1 MAEQKVKKE
10 PKKAAAKP
18 KVEKPKAE
26 EQPKQKKMTQA
37 QLAAYYEQLKQ
48 EAARR
53 DDEYWLK
60 YYVKIINKNGEQV
73 PFVLNPIQKKI
84 EDKIKELE
92 SQGKPARIIVLKA
105 RQEGVSTYTQAKFLC
120 RTIKNKNRNALVV
133 AHRDDSTNAIFD
145 KAKYCNSCLPDHIKP
160 LQRASNAREL
170 IFDTPVTYKG
180 KEKGL
185 NSKIKVQTAGSDGIG
200 RSDTYHY
207 IHLSEF
213 AFYSGDPLKALSG
226 INSSVPSVVG
236 TIVILESTA
245 NGNNSFKTLWDLAE
259 AGENDYTPMF
269 FSWFDYPDYQMPVT
283 DEERIEIMSSL
294 NEYEEYLVNTH
305 ELSAERIKWYRWKLK
320 NDCNGDVDLMKQ
332 ENPSNS
338 HEAFLATGR
347 PVFDNARVER
357 RIEQLKKE
365 YKLKPPRRGFFIFN
379 WNDPDS
385 KDKIIDSSIKFVDS
399 PNGYIY
405 IYEEPKN
412 GYPFVLGGDTA
423 LGGLDFFS
431 GTGINNATG
440 KRVVTLHGKMAIDT
454 YSHQMYCLGKYYN
467 NALISI
473 EVNADLF
480 PVAELDRLKYHN
492 QYKRESIDEIYHK
505 KLYKHGFKTDGN
517 TRPYIIS
524 LEIVLIRD
532 NIELFTHI
540 DMLSECLTFVIDKNG
555 RPDAESGKHDDI
567 LMSDMIANASRSQQ
581 RFTVERNA
589 QFELPPNM
597 SEEEKARVK
606 ANIEFSDKYV
616 EMAKY
621 RRKK

>member
-60 YYVKIINKNGEQV
+60 YYVKIVNKDGDQV

-84 EDKIKELE
+84 ENKIKELE

-145 KAKYCNSCLPDHIKP
+145 KAKYMNLCLPDNVKP

-283 DEERIEIMSSL
+283 EEERIEIMSSL
-294 NEYEEYLVNTH
+294 NEYEQGLVDNY
-305 ELSAERIKWYRWKLK
+305 ELPAERIKWYRWKLK
-320 NDCNGDVDLMKQ
+320 NDCNGDTDLMKQ

-338 HEAFLATGR
+338 NEAFLATGR
-347 PVFDNARVER
+347 PVFANDKVMAH
-357 RIEQLKKE
+357 IEKLKKQ
-365 YKLKPPRRGFFIFN
+365 YKSNPPKKGSFLFE
-379 WNDPDS
+379 WNNADS
-385 KDKIIDSSIKFVDS
+385 KDKIKDSSIKFEQGFG
-399 PNGYIY
+399 NYIY
-405 IYEEPKN
+405 IYEEPKP
-412 GYPFVLGGDTA
+412 GHPYVIGGDTA
-423 LGGLDFFS
+423 GEGSDKFAS
-431 GTGINNATG
+431 TVIDNSTG
-440 KRVVTLHGKMAIDT
+440 KRVATIHGKLAIDVYT
-454 YSHQMYCLGKYYN
+454 HQMYCLGKHYN

-473 EVNADLF
+473 EMNFDRY
-480 PVAELDRLKYHN
+480 PIEELERLKYYN

-505 KLYKHGFKTDGN
+505 KLYKHGFKTDSN
-517 TRPYIIS
+517 TRPYILS
-524 LEIVLIRD
+524 LEVILIRD
-532 NIELFTHI
+532 NIDLFTHI
-540 DMLSECLTFVIDKNG
+540 EFLSECLTFVMDKNN
-555 RPDAESGKHDDI
+555 RPDAEPGKHDDLI
-567 LMSDMIANASRSQQ
+567 MSDAIANASRTQQ

>member
-1 MAEQKVKKE
+1 MAESKVRKE
-10 PKKAAAKP
+10 KATAEKSEV
-18 KVEKPKAE
+18 VEKARPKIKASDLPTLDAVRAKIAE
-26 EQPKQKKMTQA
+26 
-37 QLAAYYEQLKQ
+37 LS
-48 EAARR
+48 
-53 DDEYWLK
+53 DEHWLK

-120 RTIKNKNRNALVV
+120 RTVKNKNRNALVV

-145 KAKYCNSCLPDHIKP
+145 KAKYSNSCLPDHIKP

-170 IFDTPVTYKG
+170 IFDTPVTHKG
-180 KEKGL
+180 KGTGL

-236 TIVILESTA
+236 TIVIIESTA
-245 NGNNSFKTLWDLAE
+245 NGNNSFKELWDLAE
-259 AGENDYTPMF
+259 SGENDYIPMF

-283 DEERIEIMSSL
+283 EEERAEIMSSL
-294 NEYEEYLVNTH
+294 NEYEQGLVDNH
-305 ELSAERIKWYRWKLK
+305 ELPAERIKWYRWKLK
-320 NDCNGDVDLMKQ
+320 NDCNGNTDLMKQ

-338 HEAFLATGR
+338 KEAFLATGR
-347 PVFDNARVER
+347 PVFANDKVMAH
-357 RIEQLKKE
+357 IEKLKKQ
-365 YKLKPPRRGFFIFN
+365 YKANPPKQGSFLFE
-379 WNDPDS
+379 WNNAES
-385 KDKIIDSSIKFVDS
+385 KDKIKDSSVKFEKGFG
-399 PNGYIY
+399 NYIY
-405 IYEEPKN
+405 IYEEPKA
-412 GYPFVLGGDTA
+412 GHPYVIGGDTA
-423 LGGLDFFS
+423 GEGSDKFA
-431 GTGINNATG
+431 GTVIDNSTG
-440 KRVVTLHGKMAIDT
+440 KRVATLHGKLAIDVYT
-454 YSHQMYCLGKYYN
+454 HQMYCLGKYYN
-467 NALISI
+467 NALISVEMNFDRFPI
-473 EVNADLF
+473 E
-480 PVAELDRLKYHN
+480 EMERLKYFN

-517 TRPYIIS
+517 TRPYILS
-524 LEIVLIRD
+524 LEVVLIRD
-532 NIELFTHI
+532 NIDLFTHI
-540 DMLSECLTFVIDKNG
+540 GFLSECLTFVMDKNN
-555 RPDAESGKHDDI
+555 RPDAEPGKHDDLI
-567 LMSDMIANASRSQQ
+567 MSDAIANASRSQQ

-589 QFELPPNM
+589 QFELPANM
-597 SEEEKARVK
+597 SEEEKQRVK
-606 ANIEFSDKYV
+606 DNIEFSDKYI